1 MTYAVD
7 AYAFVAF
14 RKKAATVP

>member
-7 AYAFVAF
+7 AYAFDAF